1 MTASGRGCTPPHT
14 ASHLLELLGFDL
26 HLLLQGRVCA
36 PELHGLLVA
45 EQHLLLHFPF
55 TAFLGQGR
63 AQGLSGP
70 ACPREGQGSSGYK
83 LTLPITGSSSTVATD
98 TGKEKKASHGP
109 WPLLLPVSGA
119 SLNLLLSSCSHVCA
133 IHCPLG
139 METPARRAGPFQ
151 EYQAKIDSHHTGFP
165 AALPSPHMASQMT
178 GRTNKLWF
186 LKIQDIVIRLAQNS
200 HLCGRPGEPPA
211 MESHHFLSPLSWR
224 CP

>member
-1 MTASGRGCTPPHT
+1 MKACPAHQAQPGPGEEALVCPSPGPPPSPHSSGRQPRRSHSGLQQFPKDPSGGVGDCLGPRLPGPPPPR

-26 HLLLQGRVCA
+26 HLLLQGRVGA

-55 TAFLGQGR
+55 TAFLGRGR

-70 ACPREGQGSSGYK
+70 ACPREGQGSLGNK
-83 LTLPITGSSSTVATD
+83 LTLPITGSGSTVATD

-109 WPLLLPVSGA
+109 WPLLLPIVSGA

-151 EYQAKIDSHHTGFP
+151 EYQAKIDSH
-165 AALPSPHMASQMT
+165 Q
-178 GRTNKLWF
+178 
-186 LKIQDIVIRLAQNS
+186 
-200 HLCGRPGEPPA
+200 
-211 MESHHFLSPLSWR
+211 
-224 CP
+224 